1 MDGQEGVARIGVD
14 VGSLMSVR
22 GIVGEEGE
30 ETKRGLD
37 SLSMLGQ
44 EDLSQ
49 PRTWSKERFSMN

>member
-1 MDGQEGVARIGVD
+1 MDGLEGVARIDVD
-14 VGSLMSVR
+14 VGPLMLVR